1 MKPERSILTAFLLN
15 LAFSVFECAGGLLT
29 GSVAILS
36 DAVHDLGDALG
47 IGFALV
53 LERKSRRP
61 PDSTCTFG
69 YARYGVH
76 ACDYSDASGILLLG
90 SAAVICTAARHLSSP
105 PEIDYDGMIVFALA
119 GVAVNGAAA
128 WLTRGGTSVNRRAVS
143 LHMLEDVLGWAAVL
157 VGALV
162 MRWTDAALIDPILS
176 IAVAGFILVHAL
188 RNLKEARGM
197 DVEALKAH
205 LRKLEGVQ
213 DVHHLHVWSLDGEHH
228 CAAMHIVTDGNPRG
242 IKAAVREKLRSHG
255 IVYAVLEL
263 EAENEAHWEEP
274 RLLQPVP
281 VTGCGH
287 HHHHH

>member
-1 MKPERSILTAFLLN
+1 MENWITALFLPCLWVFLACVGFCLVFNIHGPGMLICIL
-15 LAFSVFECAGGLLT
+15 GGVLT
-29 GSVAILS
+29 
-36 DAVHDLGDALG
+36 
-47 IGFALV
+47 
-53 LERKSRRP
+53 
-61 PDSTCTFG
+61 
-69 YARYGVH
+69 
-76 ACDYSDASGILLLG
+76 SGILLLG
-90 SAAVICTAARHLSSP
+90 SAAVICTAVGHLSSP

-119 GVAVNGAAA
+119 GMAVNGAAA
-128 WLTRGGTSVNRRAVS
+128 WLTRGSASLNRRAVS

-188 RNLKEARGM
+188 RNLKEAIDILLEKVPRGM

-274 RLLQPVP
+274 HLLQPVP

-287 HHHHH
+287 HHHHR